1 MNKKKITNKN
11 HNYINSNM
19 ETMPYL
25 KIVLLEK
32 RNGTTINIHLK
43 FICTLGNTNSMNKN
57 LSAKHLIGTIN
68 DNIYNESNKIIF
80 LYSLLLWGKHL
91 QSC

>member
-1 MNKKKITNKN
+1 MNKKMMTNKN
-11 HNYINSNM
+11 PNYINSNM
-19 ETMPYL
+19 ETMHYL
-25 KIVLLEK
+25 KIVLPEK

-43 FICTLGNTNSMNKN
+43 FICILGNTSSMNKN

-80 LYSLLLWGKHL
+80 LYSLLL
-91 QSC
+91 